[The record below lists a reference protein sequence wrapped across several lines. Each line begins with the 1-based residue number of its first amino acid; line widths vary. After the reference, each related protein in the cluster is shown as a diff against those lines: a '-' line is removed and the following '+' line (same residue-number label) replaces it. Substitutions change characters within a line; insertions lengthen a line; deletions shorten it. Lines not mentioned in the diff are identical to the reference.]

1 MRTIRIAASIALLI
15 AAIAPPAT
23 AQRRSERPVPG
34 WIGISVEV
42 MGDRWG
48 RAVEVIITEIS
59 EGSPAEDAGLR
70 PGDRLLAINDL
81 NTIRE
86 LSELSE
92 RLRLEAGDRVALE
105 VQRDD
110 QRYRIRVRAEE
121 RPVEYVVGENR
132 EVSFQAD
139 SMVETW
145 ARAMDSLRIHIIE
158 DRGRNIRITGAP
170 RPTEARVTM
179 VPGAAPGAARAVR
192 APFEFFIFRGEQHD
206 SLRQEMTELNGVMA
220 ELELRLGERELEVRR
235 VVGSEDALRLAQDG
249 EFRRLSLA
257 LDEASRRSS
266 GLESAMAVAARATA
280 GLEFDR
286 VTPRASAGAR
296 VGDAVRSDEFSPL
309 TPYLLGRNRVA
320 GAEVVDLRPELGEY
334 FAVDGGVLV
343 VDVGAGTPAAVAGI
357 VPGDVITHLDQVGV
371 RSVEDLR
378 FGVSQAGETLPIT
391 LIRQGT
397 SLQVLL
403 RR

>member
-179 VPGAAPGAARAVR
+179 VPGAAPGAARGN
-192 APFEFFIFRGEQHD
+192 P
-206 SLRQEMTELNGVMA
+206 LY
-220 ELELRLGERELEVRR
+220 
-235 VVGSEDALRLAQDG
+235 
-249 EFRRLSLA
+249 RLSWLW
-257 LDEASRRSS
+257 
-266 GLESAMAVAARATA
+266 
-280 GLEFDR
+280 
-286 VTPRASAGAR
+286 
-296 VGDAVRSDEFSPL
+296 
-309 TPYLLGRNRVA
+309 
-320 GAEVVDLRPELGEY
+320 
-334 FAVDGGVLV
+334 
-343 VDVGAGTPAAVAGI
+343 
-357 VPGDVITHLDQVGV
+357 
-371 RSVEDLR
+371 
-378 FGVSQAGETLPIT
+378 
-391 LIRQGT
+391 
-397 SLQVLL
+397 
-403 RR
+403 